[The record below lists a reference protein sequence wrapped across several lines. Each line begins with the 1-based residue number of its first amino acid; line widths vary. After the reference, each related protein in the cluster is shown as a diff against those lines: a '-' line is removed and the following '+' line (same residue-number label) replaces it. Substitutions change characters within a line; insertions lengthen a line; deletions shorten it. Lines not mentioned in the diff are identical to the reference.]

1 MMPQQGWGNN
11 NYLRNNHDWKAPGL
25 YDEYWPKKSEFAIC
39 DGRIWWAKNG
49 RTITLDDCPLET

>member
-39 DGRIWWAKNG
+39 DGRI
-49 RTITLDDCPLET
+49 